1 MTSSSMRAG
10 LVIAL
15 VAICSAI
22 VGAAVERAFLT
33 RQPNVRQGGGGS
45 TGGRGIPGG
54 GPRSP
59 EQDER
64 RRASMLD
71 RMSSSLDL
79 TPAQRAG
86 IDSVM
91 KTTDSSLHAIR
102 VEMQPRLEKVFEGS
116 RTQIQARLTA
126 EQREKFAKFGRGGGD
141 GSRSRGG
148 SGGSGT
154 GAPRT

>member
-1 MTSSSMRAG
+1 MNSSRMRAG

-15 VAICSAI
+15 IVVCSAI
-22 VGAAVERAFLT
+22 VGAAVERRFVPRPLG
-33 RQPNVRQGGGGS
+33 RQGGGWS
-45 TGGRGIPGG
+45 PSGRGGPGG

-64 RRASMLD
+64 RRASILD
-71 RMSSSLDL
+71 RMTTSLQL

-91 KTTDSSLHAIR
+91 KTTDSSLHVIR
-102 VEMQPRLEKVFEGS
+102 VEMQPRLEQVFESS

-141 GSRSRGG
+141 GRGRSG
-148 SGGSGT
+148 
-154 GAPRT
+154 PRP